1 MKKLIMIMTL
11 VLFVIGGCVKSEY
24 VAPDNCYNN
33 GSIIDDSIIL
43 KLTNGD
49 PRVIGNLTKT
59 AAIIYLSEHPEYL
72 SISNKVLDTIENYL
86 NQGVTYNVLFAYI
99 MNNIKKIDTVYVGG
113 VIMLMG
119 DFSSLTTVN
128 LPLSECDI
136 ALLRKNLN
144 DIRIFYRDIKKE

>member
-11 VLFVIGGCVKSEY
+11 VLFVVGGCITSEY

-33 GSIIDDSIIL
+33 GSITDDSIIL
-43 KLTNGD
+43 KLTSGD
-49 PRVIGNLTKT
+49 PRIIGNLTKT
-59 AAIIYLSEHPEYL
+59 AAIMYLSSHPEYL
-72 SISNKVLDTIENYL
+72 TASHEVLNVIDNYL
-86 NQGVTYNVLFAYI
+86 DNGVTYNVLFAYI

-136 ALLRKNLN
+136 ALLRKNLK
-144 DIRIFYRDIKKE
+144 DIRVFYRSIERE